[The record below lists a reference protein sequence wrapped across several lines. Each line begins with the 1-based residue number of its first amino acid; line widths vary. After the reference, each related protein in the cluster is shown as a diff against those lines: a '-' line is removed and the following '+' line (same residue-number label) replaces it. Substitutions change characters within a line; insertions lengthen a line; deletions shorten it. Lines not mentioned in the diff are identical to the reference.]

1 MIVAITGHQK
11 LADGSGW
18 DWVREAILAALA
30 EFPHPLIG
38 CSSLAAGADQIFAE
52 LVLAR
57 GGEIRAVIPFAAYEA
72 TFEASS
78 DLASYRSLYRRA
90 AAVEILSEH
99 SDREESYWA
108 AGRRVVDLADR
119 VLAVWNG
126 KAAAGLGGTGD
137 VVAYA
142 LAAGKPVVHL
152 NPISQQIRSLPDSP

>member
-11 LADGSGW
+11 LADASGW
-18 DWVREAILAALA
+18 DWVREALLAALS
-30 EFPHPLIG
+30 EISRPLIG

-57 GGEIRAVIPFAAYEA
+57 GGELRVVLPFAAYEQTFAAA
-72 TFEASS
+72 TDRESF
-78 DLASYRSLYRRA
+78 RTLYRRA
-90 AAVEILSEH
+90 TAVEVLTEYP
-99 SDREESYWA
+99 DRERSYWA

-126 KAAAGLGGTGD
+126 KPAAGLGGTGD

-142 LAAGKPVVHL
+142 LAAGKPVLHFDPV
-152 NPISQQIRSLPDSP
+152 SQHVRRLPDSS

>member
-1 MIVAITGHQK
+1 MILAITGHQK
-11 LADGSGW
+11 LADAGGW
-18 DWVREAILAALA
+18 KWVQTALLA
-30 EFPHPLIG
+30 ELSEVPAPLIG

-57 GGEIRAVIPFAAYEA
+57 GGELRVVLPFAAYEQTFKAA
-72 TFEASS
+72 T
-78 DLASYRSLYRRA
+78 DLESYRTLYQRA
-90 AAVEILSEH
+90 AAVEVLAEH

-126 KAAAGLGGTGD
+126 KPAAGLGGTGD

-142 LAAGKPVVHL
+142 LAAGKPVLHF
-152 NPISQQIRSLPDSP
+152 NPVSQRVRSLPDSP